1 LNITKGGNGEGLYIN
16 KTSGSGNAATIIGT
30 LNATTLVKSGGTSS
44 QFLKADGTVDS
55 STYALDSA
63 VVHLAGTE
71 TISGSKTF
79 SGTSLFTG
87 SATFNS
93 ALQATIGIIFP
104 TSGTVS
110 NGAGV
115 VGLGAY
121 AGGLRTAFN
130 GGYTSDLAF
139 QMGANYVYTFP
150 AASGTIALTSDLAA
164 YVPITRTIT
173 GLGSISVSGSGD
185 LSANRTI
192 SIAQSSVSSDGYLSA
207 TDFNTFN
214 NKQSALTNPVTGTG
228 TTNYLPKFTGAS
240 TIGNSAIYDNG
251 SFIGINT
258 TTNVGYKVDIRS
270 ATGDADINIQPTI
283 GTNAATLYLNNTGGG
298 TYFGRENSAGG
309 GLLGGSTPY
318 ATIMRSTGTNPIQF
332 GVNNSVNFTIVN
344 GGNVLIGTTTD
355 AGYKLDVNGTGRFS
369 GNIQVGGSAISGNSS
384 SFYNTA
390 SETSVGIKQT
400 SGATSLALA
409 LWNNSTTGDSRFL
422 RFFTEATAT
431 YRGAIQYDR
440 AGDRLGIYGG
450 GSGLFFDG
458 AATFSSSVT
467 ATSFFESSSIKGKD
481 IIATNPLLALDID
494 VIKYTRKSDESK
506 DIRYGYS
513 AEQIHSL
520 MPELTDK
527 DVTAVKYL
535 DVHTILISQLQ
546 KEIKE
551 LKAKIN

>member
-55 STYALDSA
+55 TAY
-63 VVHLAGTE
+63 G
-71 TISGSKTF
+71 
-79 SGTSLFTG
+79 TG
-87 SATFNS
+87 SVTSVA
-93 ALQATIGIIFP
+93 ALTIG
-104 TSGTVS
+104 TSGT
-110 NGAGV
+110 
-115 VGLGAY
+115 
-121 AGGLRTAFN
+121 
-130 GGYTSDLAF
+130 
-139 QMGANYVYTFP
+139 
-150 AASGTIALTSDLAA
+150 
-164 YVPITRTIT
+164 
-173 GLGSISVSGSGD
+173 D
-185 LSANRTI
+185 LS
-192 SIAQSSVSSDGYLSA
+192 SSVANSTTTPVITLNVPTASA
-207 TDFNTFN
+207 TNRGALSSADWTTFN

-240 TIGNSAIYDNG
+240 TIGNSILQETGGFLLTDKGVSTMFGVAVATSNSNG
-251 SFIGINT
+251 GSLTLKAGG
-258 TTNVGYKVDIRS
+258 GYG
-270 ATGDADINIQPTI
+270 AG
-283 GTNAATLYLNNTGGG
+283 NTGGNLYLG
-298 TYFGRENSAGG
+298 FGRGNSSANNGAMYFGIANPTEATGLNATYMTLADGG
-309 GLLGGSTPY
+309 NLGLGVTPSY
-318 ATIMRSTGTNPIQF
+318 KLDVRGTQDDAT
-332 GVNNSVNFTIVN
+332 NFLFNGLNIVN
-344 GGNVLIGTTTD
+344 TTNQGGVPNKTAIRLGITSDSGIRAAKVVAIEDGNNTHNVALSFYTNNTNADDSTTENMRIFSDGNVLLQNGGTFTN

-369 GNIQVGGSAISGNSS
+369 SNLQVGGSAISGNSS